1 MPTKSRHKKRPTQ
14 ADVARLA
21 NVSQTTVSLVLNNES
36 ITSVPPETR
45 QRIREAMEA
54 LGYVPDHLARSLRT
68 RKTYTIAGIIP
79 DITNPFYPA
88 FERGIQDVAD
98 HHGYDLMM
106 YNTDGSATK
115 EQRILRSIRQ
125 GRVDG
130 VIAVLFHLNAKD
142 LLPLLDTSI
151 AVVRLEA
158 TPKQAGAAPL
168 DNLYV
173 DNIGAAQRAV
183 AYLIGKGHRRIGMLT
198 GQRGP
203 GSNRVLGY
211 QRALAKHQ
219 IPLDEQ
225 LICSNDFTLAG
236 GYESMQTLLALAAC
250 PTAVFAAND
259 LMAMGAMNAIRAAGL
274 RIPQDVA
281 VVGFDDIPAAALVT
295 PALTTVTQF
304 QEQLG
309 QRAAQMLLE
318 RIDGATTEGGRCVEM
333 PAELVIRE
341 SA

>member
-1 MPTKSRHKKRPTQ
+1 MSAMATKPRPKKRPTQ

-36 ITSVPPETR
+36 IASVPPETR
-45 QRIREAMEA
+45 QRIREAMDA

-88 FERGIQDVAD
+88 FQRGIQDVAD
-98 HHGYDLMM
+98 RHGSDLMM

-130 VIAVLFHLNAKD
+130 VVAVLFHLNARD
-142 LLPLLDTSI
+142 LLPLLDMSI

-158 TPKQAGAAPL
+158 TPKRAGAAPL

-198 GQRGP
+198 GQHGP
-203 GSNRVLGY
+203 GANRVLGY
-211 QRALAKHQ
+211 QRALAEHQ
-219 IPLDEQ
+219 IPPDEQ
-225 LICSNDFTLAG
+225 LLCSNDFTLAG
-236 GYESMQTLLALAAC
+236 GYHSMRTLLALADR

-281 VVGFDDIPAAALVT
+281 AGGCGANPAPGSAH
-295 PALTTVTQF
+295 PAGTHSGHF
-304 QEQLG
+304 PDAPRRRA
-309 QRAAQMLLE
+309 RAA
-318 RIDGATTEGGRCVEM
+318 
-333 PAELVIRE
+333 
-341 SA
+341 